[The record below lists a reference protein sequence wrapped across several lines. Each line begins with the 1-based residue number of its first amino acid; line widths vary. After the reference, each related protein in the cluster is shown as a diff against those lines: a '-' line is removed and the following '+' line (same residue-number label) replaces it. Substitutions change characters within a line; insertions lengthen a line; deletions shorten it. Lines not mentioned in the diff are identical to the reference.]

1 MTISVH
7 EAETLSL
14 DQIRAFSA
22 IGLKTAILSLTII
35 TPELFLLATVRTDDL
50 ELGRRMAEA
59 GLRLNEL
66 EDFATTPLESPEKLR
81 F

>member
-1 MTISVH
+1 MC

-14 DQIRAFSA
+14 DQIRALSPN
-22 IGLKTAILSLTII
+22 KVTAFERVVPLI

>member
-1 MTISVH
+1 MC

-14 DQIRAFSA
+14 DQIRALSPN
-22 IGLKTAILSLTII
+22 KVTAFERVVPLI

-66 EDFATTPLESPEKLR
+66 EDFATTPLDSLEKLR
-81 F
+81 L